1 METRSEKS
9 AEAVVAT
16 GKGRRAERGEVFETL
31 LMLNA
36 TRQMPARAERM
47 GVVHGEAGRDPMS
60 DEAASPRR
68 DTENTGSALLQAALT
83 RENLRQAWKRVKAN
97 KGAAGV
103 DGLDIEQTGR
113 QLVTAWPKIRDQ
125 LLQGKYRP
133 SPVRRVTIPK
143 PDGGERELGIPTVT
157 DRLIQQALLQ
167 VLQPRLD
174 PTFSEHSYGFRPGR
188 RAHDAILAAQAYVQS
203 GRKIVVDVDLEKFFD
218 RVNHDILIDRLR
230 KRIDDAGIIRLIRAY
245 LNSGIMNGGVVL
257 ERYQGTPQGGPL
269 SPLLANVML
278 DEVDKVLE
286 KHGHCFARYADDC
299 NVYVRSRKAGERVM
313 ALLRK
318 CYAKLRL
325 KVNEAKSAV
334 ASVKGRKFL
343 GYSFWFAK
351 EGVKRKVAAKPMAT
365 FKQRI
370 RQLTRR
376 TGGRSMAEVIER
388 LKPYLLGWKAYF
400 GLAQTPRVWRSL
412 DEWLRHRLRAIQL
425 RHWRRGSTIYR
436 ELTHLGAAEPVAE
449 RVAQNARCW
458 WRNSDGDI
466 KRVLTIAYFDKLGVP
481 RLS

>member
-1 METRSEKS
+1 
-9 AEAVVAT
+9 
-16 GKGRRAERGEVFETL
+16 
-31 LMLNA
+31 MLNA
-36 TRQMPARAERM
+36 RRQKSAQAERAE
-47 GVVHGEAGRDPMS
+47 VALGEAGGEPVS
-60 DEAASPRR
+60 DEASNPRQ
-68 DTENTGSALLQAALT
+68 DTESIGPGLLQAVLA
-83 RENLRQAWKRVKAN
+83 RANLQQAWKRVKAN

-113 QLVTAWPKIRDQ
+113 YLVTAWPKIRDH
-125 LLQGKYRP
+125 LRRGTYRP
-133 SPVRRVTIPK
+133 NPVRRVTIPK

-167 VLQPRLD
+167 VLQPILD

-188 RAHDAILAAQAYVQS
+188 RAHDAILAAQGYIQT

-245 LNSGIMNGGVVL
+245 LNSGIMSDGVVL

-299 NVYVRSRKAGERVM
+299 NVYVRSHKAGERVM
-313 ALLRK
+313 ALLRT
-318 CYAKLRL
+318 CYGKLRL
-325 KVNEAKSAV
+325 KVNETKSAV

-343 GYSFWFAK
+343 GYSFWFGK
-351 EGVKRKVAAKPMAT
+351 EGVKRRVADKPMAT
-365 FKQRI
+365 FKQRV

-376 TGGRSMAEVIER
+376 SGGRSMAEVIGK

-400 GLAQTPRVWRSL
+400 GLAQTPRVWRTL

-425 RHWRRGSTIYR
+425 RQWRRGSTIFR
-436 ELTHLGAAEPVAE
+436 ELTKLGAAEHVAK

-458 WRNSDGDI
+458 WRNSNGDI